1 MLLKLLRANIQL
13 LFKISYKERKVFKK
27 SKRRLTRI
35 NEGCFFL
42 ISNCPQ
48 LVDIAILLPETS
60 NGQKGTIT
68 FRKRQTD
75 FWEQISCR
83 NNLYFYLLPS

>member
-13 LFKISYKERKVFKK
+13 LFRISYKERKVFKK

-35 NEGCFFL
+35 NEDCFFL

-48 LVDIAILLPETS
+48 LVDIEILLP
-60 NGQKGTIT
+60 
-68 FRKRQTD
+68 
-75 FWEQISCR
+75 
-83 NNLYFYLLPS
+83 